1 MASDFR
7 GDPAAALLEALDPE
21 QNVAFKDH
29 YIDLPF
35 DLSGVLF
42 ITTANTL
49 DTIPRPLLDRMDVIE
64 LSSYTRVEKFEIARR
79 HLLPKQLLATGLK
92 GKVKLTNTALYGLI
106 DGYTQEAGVRN
117 LERAITAGAS
127 QVCKGDCRR

>member
-1 MASDFR
+1 
-7 GDPAAALLEALDPE
+7 
-21 QNVAFKDH
+21 
-29 YIDLPF
+29 
-35 DLSGVLF
+35 
-42 ITTANTL
+42 
-49 DTIPRPLLDRMDVIE
+49 MDVIE

-117 LERAITAGAS
+117 LERAITEVLRKCAKRC
-127 QVCKGDCRR
+127 V

>member
-1 MASDFR
+1 M
-7 GDPAAALLEALDPE
+7 LDSE
-21 QNVAFKDH
+21 QNFAFRDH
-29 YIDLPF
+29 YLEIPM
-35 DLSGVLF
+35 DLSNVLF
-42 ITTANTL
+42 FATAN
-49 DTIPRPLLDRMDVIE
+49 DPSGIPAPLYDRMEIIE

-117 LERAITAGAS
+117 LERAIT
-127 QVCKGDCRR
+127 